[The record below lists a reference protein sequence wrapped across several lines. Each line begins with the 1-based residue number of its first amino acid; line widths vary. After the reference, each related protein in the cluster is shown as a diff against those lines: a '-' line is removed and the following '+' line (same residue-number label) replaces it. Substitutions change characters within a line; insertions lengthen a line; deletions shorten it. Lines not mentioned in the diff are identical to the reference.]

1 MVDHR
6 NSQFQAPVGDSAS
19 DDGGGGG
26 REDGKPY
33 DALSNHH
40 KLIVILKTINDIN
53 FKYPLIIASFSE
65 SKLTKIIALI

>member
-1 MVDHR
+1 METPSSRPLLAIVL
-6 NSQFQAPVGDSAS
+6 VMMG
-19 DDGGGGG
+19 GGGGG

-40 KLIVILKTINDIN
+40 KLIVMLKTINDIN

-65 SKLTKIIALI
+65 SKLTKISALI